1 MSIGRSPVAVGV
13 VPGAAST
20 AGPSRASATMS
31 KSPAGTSARPGSS
44 VDRTTPVAMTAS
56 ISPAAMPIASPS
68 ATAMS
73 AATAPSVAT
82 IGATIET
89 LPMRNAAYVNCR
101 PTT

>member
-1 MSIGRSPVAVGV
+1 
-13 VPGAAST
+13 
-20 AGPSRASATMS
+20 MS

-44 VDRTTPVAMTAS
+44 VDRTTPVAMTTS
-56 ISPAAMPIASPS
+56 ISPAAMPIVSPS

-89 LPMRNAAYVNCR
+89 LPMRNAAYVNCS

>member
-1 MSIGRSPVAVGV
+1 
-13 VPGAAST
+13 
-20 AGPSRASATMS
+20 
-31 KSPAGTSARPGSS
+31 
-44 VDRTTPVAMTAS
+44 MTAS

-89 LPMRNAAYVNCR
+89 LPMRNAAYVNCS